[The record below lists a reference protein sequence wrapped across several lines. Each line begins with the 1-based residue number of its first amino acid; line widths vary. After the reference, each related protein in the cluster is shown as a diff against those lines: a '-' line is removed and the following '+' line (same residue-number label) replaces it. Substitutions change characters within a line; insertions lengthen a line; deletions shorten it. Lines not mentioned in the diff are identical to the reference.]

1 MVDFFF
7 SSSFSLGVTLL
18 FYGDKAEAAV
28 CCTLWLSLP
37 GKLELALQ
45 SETAEQTGCAELR
58 RERMDGCCLFHGV
71 AFCGPIPQ
79 CTNGVLHV
87 SVLASR

>member
-1 MVDFFF
+1 MVDFFS

-37 GKLELALQ
+37 GKPELALQ
-45 SETAEQTGCAELR
+45 SETAEQTGCAELS
-58 RERMDGCCLFHGV
+58 RERMEVVCSMGLLSV
-71 AFCGPIPQ
+71 AQ
-79 CTNGVLHV
+79 SH
-87 SVLASR
+87 SVPMGYCMFLY